1 MKYSPDL
8 RPMTSWGT
16 GDLDLGDGRRATITE
31 GDPARNAA
39 APLGFFGPRGVAV
52 DAAGNV
58 YIADTGNK
66 RIVVTD
72 SNGTFLYQFGGA
84 GSAPG
89 QFNEPT
95 SLAFDAAGNLY
106 VADTWNG
113 RVQVFTRTA
122 DGRIDP
128 TPLTTWPVAGWQPN
142 TYDDP
147 MLAVSP
153 DGTVY
158 VAVPARQYIFVASIG
173 GEALLQWTGF
183 GRDGVPITSP
193 SGLAVAT
200 DGSIWVVDRPGGRAA
215 RFALPALAPTQP

>member
-1 MKYSPDL
+1 
-8 RPMTSWGT
+8 
-16 GDLDLGDGRRATITE
+16 
-31 GDPARNAA
+31 
-39 APLGFFGPRGVAV
+39 GFFGPRGVAV
-52 DAAGNV
+52 DADGNV

-72 SNGTFLYQFGGA
+72 GNGNFLYQFGSA

-95 SLAFDAAGNLY
+95 SLAFDARGNLY

-113 RVQVFTRTA
+113 RVQVFTRAA
-122 DGRIDP
+122 DGRLDP
-128 TPLTTWPVAGWQPN
+128 IPLATWPVLGWQAN

-158 VAVPARQYIFVASIG
+158 VAVPARQQVLVANAG
-173 GEALLQWTGF
+173 GEALLNWTGV
-183 GRDGVPITSP
+183 GNDGVPIISP
-193 SGLAVAT
+193 SGLAVAA
-200 DGSIWVVDRPGGRAA
+200 DGSIWAVDRLGGRAA
-215 RFALPALAPTQP
+215 RFSLPALAPATP